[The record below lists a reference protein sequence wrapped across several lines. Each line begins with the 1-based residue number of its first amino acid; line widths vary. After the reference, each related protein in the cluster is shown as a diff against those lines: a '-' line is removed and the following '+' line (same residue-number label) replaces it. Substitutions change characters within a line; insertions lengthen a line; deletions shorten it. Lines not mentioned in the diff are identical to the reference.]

1 MRITD
6 HYVREYLWCA
16 FESKFRAM
24 DTIITYDLQVF
35 LGSEVAERLLLDL
48 VYPLVVV
55 VVEIRLCRRSCIISN
70 YTLN

>member
-55 VVEIRLCRRSCIISN
+55 VVEIRLCRRSCIIYN